1 MTAPNPAQVIATV
14 GLDVEIDRLKQRIDA
29 WVAHSPKAVLPM
41 LRQQFGAGS
50 KYFRPMT
57 VFTFHRAVSGRPVP
71 ERVML
76 AAQAIEMFH
85 NITLIIDDIVDK
97 SRHRRKT
104 LNLHEKYDELTAY
117 MVAGY
122 IDAQIIRLVTG
133 TLVDEAADRRGEHPE
148 ADQRRAQPRR
158 EYGEDEG
165 SVDRIAQ
172 SCLSVGQYEMQR
184 ERDAIDAS
192 GPVHFDLRLLLELK
206 ERLALAECIQ
216 WDSRKGG
223 SLQRGERLS
232 LNLGLADWRY
242 LAREDT
248 GSMFE
253 ICACLGSRS
262 QRFRRLG
269 RLIGMLYHACDDI
282 ADIRSA
288 ASWLHSTSGA
298 ADENAGRLGGTGKE
312 DLNECILTLPAALAI
327 EHDAHIRELFETEKL
342 TRDELRT
349 LHAAFS
355 ARLEDACQQLR
366 SIRAQALQEMDDV
379 GVRNRAQMVRLIDA
393 IYDLSGCPPPP

>member
-1 MTAPNPAQVIATV
+1 MTAPTSAQVIATV
-14 GLDVEIDRLKQRIDA
+14 GLGPEIDRLKQRIDA
-29 WVAHSPKAVLPM
+29 WVARSPQAVLPM
-41 LRQQFGAGS
+41 LRQQFGGGS

-57 VFTFHRAVSGRPVP
+57 VFTFHRAVSERPVP

-76 AAQAIEMFH
+76 AAQSIEMFH

-97 SRHRRKT
+97 SRHRRNT
-104 LNLHEKYDELTAY
+104 LNLHDKYHELTAY

-122 IDAQIIRLVTG
+122 IDAQITRLVTG

-148 ADQRRAQPRR
+148 ADRRRAQPRS
-158 EYGEDEG
+158 EYGEGEG

-288 ASWLHSTSGA
+288 SGLGSNLGA
-298 ADENAGRLGGTGKE
+298 ADKNARRLGGTGNE

-327 EHDAHIRELFETEKL
+327 EHDARIRELFEKQKL
-342 TRDELRT
+342 THDELRT
-349 LHAAFS
+349 LHAAFF
-355 ARLEDACQQLR
+355 ARLEDACQQLLH
-366 SIRAQALQEMDDV
+366 IRAQALEEMDAV

-393 IYDLSGCPPPP
+393 VYDLSGCPPPS